1 MNPVCLCL
9 VRALLMLALRQS
21 YLGPESQEPQGQL
34 LGPGDLSVL
43 GVGSLGDAKYN
54 LCILATE

>member
-1 MNPVCLCL
+1 
-9 VRALLMLALRQS
+9 MLALRQS

-34 LGPGDLSVL
+34 LGPGVLSVL